1 MRFKNLFNKIKF
13 LQSGVGCAAKAVIDI
28 ETLEVF
34 PSMAK
39 ASEKYRLSVPALYSA
54 ITRGTKFAGRRF
66 EYLQDWQYWTDRE
79 KEKFT
84 RKNNIYFLKGN
95 KL

>member
-1 MRFKNLFNKIKF
+1 MRFKNLFNKMKF

-34 PSMAK
+34 PSMVK
-39 ASEKYRLSVPALYSA
+39 AAEKYGLSVPALCSA
-54 ITRGTKFAGRRF
+54 ITLGTKFAGRRF

>member
-1 MRFKNLFNKIKF
+1 MRFKRILDRIKV
-13 LQSGVGCAAKAVIDI
+13 LRSGVGCAAKAVIDI

-39 ASEKYRLSVPALYSA
+39 AAEKYGLSVPALCSA